1 MKHSLKQIPLG
12 SRRVPFLTGV
22 AALMM
27 KEDGSL
33 GWILLGTLDHVEK
46 ENDKMGCFISKL

>member
-12 SRRVPFLTGV
+12 SGRVASLTPV